1 MEAGQIQR
9 LLGQKQ
15 AQLMKQRLAKNIIDL
30 LMTAALPVMMAYS
43 LAGETLHECIG
54 TAMLALFIAH
64 HILNRKA
71 TAAMFRG
78 KQTSVRILGTV
89 VNLLLFVIMIC
100 LPISGIVLSKHL
112 YTWLPTDGLSA
123 IARTAH
129 LLLSYWGFALL
140 SFHLGLHADLWL
152 NRLKKRKAAFIVLS
166 IVLTLIAAY
175 GIHVFIANRL
185 YEYMFLITQFVFF
198 DFDNPLIL
206 TLAEYIS
213 MIVLFAW
220 IGYWLR
226 SLIKW
231 LKKIDRVIKEQINMV
246 LA

>member
-1 MEAGQIQR
+1 
-9 LLGQKQ
+9 
-15 AQLMKQRLAKNIIDL
+15 MKRKTVKTILDVV
-30 LMTAALPVMMAYS
+30 MTGALPVLMAYS
-43 LAGETLHECIG
+43 LAGEMLHEIVG
-54 TAMLALFIAH
+54 TVMLALFIAH

-71 TAAMFRG
+71 TAAMFKG
-78 KQTSVRILGTV
+78 KQTPVRILGTV
-89 VNLLLFVIMIC
+89 VNLLLFAVMVC

-123 IARTAH
+123 IARTVH
-129 LLLSYWGFALL
+129 LLLSYWGFVLM

-152 NRLKKRKAAFIVLS
+152 NRLKKREAAFIILS
-166 IVLTLIAAY
+166 IMLSLIAAFGAY
-175 GIHVFIANRL
+175 AFVVNRL

-220 IGYWLR
+220 IGYWL
-226 SLIKW
+226 
-231 LKKIDRVIKEQINMV
+231 KKAITKNRR
-246 LA
+246 L